1 MSEAET
7 TQPVV
12 QTTEAP
18 AVQGAEVTVDARNDG
33 DDLDTLLKEFDQHEP
48 KPAASSTTKPE
59 PGQEPDLKSLASKV
73 ESIDGFMREQNAQTF
88 KRDMKQTVADVR
100 GDLDPNIFDEPLV
113 QAWIDVQAQN
123 DPRLAQA
130 WVNRHAEP
138 KKFEAVKA
146 ALGKNFAKKFS
157 KMPDKQVTEDR
168 EIVAAAVR
176 GASTRAPEAKAPNYA
191 ALSDNDFQAEKDKA
205 FGNS

>member
-12 QTTEAP
+12 QTTDAP

-33 DDLDTLLKEFDQHEP
+33 DDLDALLKEFDQHDP
-48 KPAASSTTKPE
+48 KPAASSPKPE
-59 PGQEPDLKSLASKV
+59 PGPEPDLKSLASKV
-73 ESIDGFMREQNAQTF
+73 ENIDEFVRGQNAQTF
-88 KRDMKQTVADVR
+88 KRDMKATVADVR
-100 GDLDPNIFDEPLV
+100 GDLDPAIFDDQIV

-130 WVNRHAEP
+130 WVNRHADP
-138 KKFEAVKA
+138 KKFEAVKG
-146 ALGKNFAKKFS
+146 ALGKSFAKKFS

-176 GASTRAPEAKAPNYA
+176 GASTRAPEGKAPNFA
-191 ALSDNDFQAEKDKA
+191 AMSDNDFQAEKDKL
-205 FGNS
+205 FGN